1 MRQGEQLDGGEGV
14 KLRGGEQA
22 AGGQQARHRGP
33 DGQAQHRCQQFC
45 SYNDTTESYEY
56 LIILFPFT

>member
-22 AGGQQARHRGP
+22 AGGQQARHRDPG
-33 DGQAQHRCQQFC
+33 GQAQHHRQPP
-45 SYNDTTESYEY
+45 TV
-56 LIILFPFT
+56 

>member
-1 MRQGEQLDGGEGV
+1 MGGELGD
-14 KLRGGEQA
+14 GEQA
-22 AGGQQARHRGP
+22 AGGQQARHRDP
-33 DGQAQHRCQQFC
+33 DGQAQQRCQQFS